1 MHDYF
6 FWLFPLECF
15 STDILLEYSSYYVQN
30 IRYIDHDVS
39 CFHSTC
45 MLAWWAVRLYS
56 CILHRLHEAVYCKG
70 KFALDYSI
78 HWSSDELHQMTYV
91 HHIQTWTLL
100 NQGIYFLWSNL
111 STLPFF
117 MHFATNLY
125 IGDWWIGRFS
135 APDPFIQHS
144 FMTPWP
150 PFSHW
155 STSTAGWD

>member
-1 MHDYF
+1 MN
-6 FWLFPLECF
+6 
-15 STDILLEYSSYYVQN
+15 TV
-30 IRYIDHDVS
+30 
-39 CFHSTC
+39 
-45 MLAWWAVRLYS
+45 
-56 CILHRLHEAVYCKG
+56 
-70 KFALDYSI
+70 
-78 HWSSDELHQMTYV
+78 
-91 HHIQTWTLL
+91 L

-155 STSTAGWD
+155 STSTGRMILAPNISEALICQSPLLFPSAFWWSNYAQTVLTPVVISMTYICWFHLLAWTFSQYFLLLHKIKFLISKLLPLGLWAD